1 MLKEVVDKTP
11 RAVTDNV
18 SVSVGE
24 EGPVRA
30 SLKVERTY
38 GDSKFTQYITLTD
51 GAQDDR
57 IDIRTT
63 VDWNSRN
70 TLLKAEFPMSVSN
83 AKAAYDLGIGFIERG
98 NNTATAYEVPAL
110 KWADLTDADG
120 SYGISVLND
129 CKYGWD
135 KPADNTIRL
144 TLIHTPSTEKRYPH
158 QRDLDLGVNHF
169 TYSIVGHKGT
179 DRSGVVA
186 ASEQLNLPLVAYVAP
201 KHAGSLGRTFSMLE
215 SSTPQIGV
223 RALKKAEDGDGY
235 IVRCYEL
242 TGKPVENARIT
253 FPAQIL
259 SAEECN
265 GIEEKIC
272 LLYTSPSPRDTR

>member
-1 MLKEVVDKTP
+1 M
-11 RAVTDNV
+11 
-18 SVSVGE
+18 
-24 EGPVRA
+24 
-30 SLKVERTY
+30 ERTY

-135 KPADNTIRL
+135 KPATIR
-144 TLIHTPSTEKRYPH
+144 S
-158 QRDLDLGVNHF
+158 V
-169 TYSIVGHKGT
+169 
-179 DRSGVVA
+179 
-186 ASEQLNLPLVAYVAP
+186 
-201 KHAGSLGRTFSMLE
+201 
-215 SSTPQIGV
+215 
-223 RALKKAEDGDGY
+223 
-235 IVRCYEL
+235 
-242 TGKPVENARIT
+242 
-253 FPAQIL
+253 
-259 SAEECN
+259 
-265 GIEEKIC
+265 
-272 LLYTSPSPRDTR
+272 